1 MNDHPRGVSLERTCL
16 ASSPT
21 PHPRAAPPRPG
32 RLLILGYQGAT
43 PPDSL
48 FAFAAR
54 FGLGGAILFARNC
67 PDAATVAAATAALRR
82 GLAEA
87 DPGSPALVLVDQEG
101 GRVERLREGMP
112 HLAAA
117 RAFGDDP
124 EGEPRLAQAVE
135 AQARALAALGVTV
148 NLAPVCDV
156 VQEEESGAIG
166 DRSFGG
172 DPQRVARLAAAHVG
186 ATLAGGVLPCAKHFP
201 GHGAARADSHR
212 ALPRVARTLPELE
225 ACDLVPFRA
234 AIAAGVPLVMAGH
247 LLFAAVSA
255 SPATL
260 CRSWL
265 QGVLR
270 GGLGFGGAVVSDDL
284 EMGALAGLGSPEE
297 VAVRAARAGCD
308 LLIYGR
314 MLRPELDVEEVAEA
328 LAQEVPQDRL
338 AEAED
343 RIQRLLPCPRPA

>member
-1 MNDHPRGVSLERTCL
+1 
-16 ASSPT
+16 
-21 PHPRAAPPRPG
+21 
-32 RLLILGYQGAT
+32 LLILGYEGIT
-43 PPDSL
+43 PPESL
-48 FAFAAR
+48 LAFAAR
-54 FGLGGAILFARNC
+54 HGLGGVILFARNC
-67 PDAATVAAATAALRR
+67 PDAVAVAAATAALRR

-101 GRVERLREGMP
+101 GRVERLRDGVP
-112 HLAAA
+112 RLAPA

-124 EGEPRLAQAVE
+124 EGPLRLAEAVE
-135 AQARALAALGVTV
+135 AQARALAGLGVTV

-156 VQEEESGAIG
+156 AQEGESGAIG

-172 DPQRVARLAAAHVG
+172 DPERAARLAAAHVR
-186 ATLAGGVLPCAKHFP
+186 ACLAGGVLPCAKHFP

-212 ALPRVARTLPELE
+212 ELPRVERTLPDLE
-225 ACDLVPFRA
+225 ALDLVPFRA

-247 LLFAAVSA
+247 LLFPAISA
-255 SPATL
+255 SPASL

-270 GGLGFGGAVVSDDL
+270 ERMGFEGAVVSDDM

-297 VAVRAARAGCD
+297 VAVRAVRAGCD

-314 MLRPELDVEEVAEA
+314 MLQPHLDVGRIAESLARNVPPDRWAEV
-328 LAQEVPQDRL
+328 QGRM
-338 AEAED
+338 
-343 RIQRLLPCPRPA
+343 RGLLGGGGFP